1 MTEVWYY
8 VEGNETRGPITVN
21 QLIEFLSRLPTHRG
35 VLVWRE
41 GFTDWIE
48 AGNVREIVEK
58 LVPAP
63 QASRRSSA
71 APPPLPVSGW
81 RTSSDKFDDHIQ
93 QQFASEKVS
102 VQARNKGG
110 PWPVVAA
117 IRNLWGKRS
126 SDAGST

>member
-1 MTEVWYY
+1 MSEVWYY

-21 QLIEFLSRLPTHRG
+21 QLVQFLSQLPTHRG

-58 LVPAP
+58 LVRSPP
-63 QASRRSSA
+63 VRRRASVV
-71 APPPLPVSGW
+71 PPPLRVSGG
-81 RTSSDKFDDHIQ
+81 REASGTFDDRNQ
-93 QQFASEKVS
+93 QQFAREKIA
-102 VQARNKGG
+102 VQARKQGA

-117 IRNLWGKRS
+117 LRNLWVKRF